1 MVLRDEFGGK
11 NAHDICEMLC
21 DFPGLAS
28 VKMLARQGRGLPDW
42 EKLDGILSEPQNLE
56 SLQAEAQ
63 SDVFGVGCM
72 LGCFRIAK
80 CSWVLF
86 GHKP

>member
-1 MVLRDEFGGK
+1 MPMIFATCFV
-11 NAHDICEMLC
+11 I
-21 DFPGLAS
+21 FPGLAS

-63 SDVFGVGCM
+63 SDVFGDACWDVSG
-72 LGCFRIAK
+72 
-80 CSWVLF
+80 
-86 GHKP
+86 